1 MQARQW
7 LLRTVSVARRLPC
20 SEDLGPAC
28 SIAVLFVN
36 GSRCL
41 QKVCGQIAMYNTDE
55 AFLFQLCLGRPR
67 L

>member
-1 MQARQW
+1 MRSWA
-7 LLRTVSVARRLPC
+7 S
-20 SEDLGPAC
+20 
-28 SIAVLFVN
+28 LFHSSPFAN
-36 GSRCL
+36 GSGFL

>member
-1 MQARQW
+1 MRSW
-7 LLRTVSVARRLPC
+7 
-20 SEDLGPAC
+20 GKAC
-28 SIAVLFVN
+28 TTAALFAN
-36 GSRCL
+36 GSRFL